1 MAGTI
6 KPRDAE
12 ELRQAVEWA
21 LNDGATLDVRG
32 QGSKLALGKPMTCD
46 QVLDLSGLS
55 GIVDYAPEE
64 LVVTLRAGTPM
75 REVEALL
82 AQRNQMLAFEP
93 PDLGPLLGREAGQG
107 TLVGAVMGNLA
118 GPRRLSAGA
127 ARDHLLGFS
136 GVNGRGEAFK
146 SGGKVMKNVTGY
158 DLSKLLAGSWGTLA
172 VLDEVSVKV
181 LPAPDQTRTL
191 MLLGLSDEAAV
202 KAMCAA
208 MGSPHDVSGA
218 AHVEGRTALRLE
230 GVAPSVEARLKGLR
244 DLLARRREDGR
255 TRHAR
260 KPRPSGARCATWRR
274 LSDARDAVVWKI
286 SCPPTEGPG
295 IVARIKAQR
304 PSARAFYDWSG
315 GLVWLALPP
324 SADADH
330 AIVRGAL
337 GADRRPRHPDSCAR
351 SGARRRAGVPA
362 AAAGARGAGFA
373 REGELR
379 SQGSLQSGAHGL
391 TMQTNF
397 TLAQLADPETAR
409 SEHILRKCVH
419 CGFCT
424 ATCPTYVLLG
434 DERDSPRGRIYFIK
448 AMLEGDRAPTAS
460 EVRHVD
466 RCLSCLSCMTTCPSG
481 VHYMHLVDHGRHHI
495 EETFHASAARPAAAR
510 AARLADAATGGCSAG
525 PWCWAGSPSRWRR
538 CCRRRS
544 ADPGGAT
551 FLRRLRA
558 MLEAVPDRLAGPS
571 PVDRPQTFAGGGPAA
586 QARGADAGLRPAG
599 AGARGQRGDGA
610 AADPPRHRGGE
621 RRGLGLLRLVG
632 AACRPQRARPSRS
645 PSATSRPGCAR
656 STARASTPSSSTPRA
671 AAPR

>member
-6 KPRDAE
+6 KPRSPE

-21 LNDGATLDVRG
+21 LNEGATLDVRG

-118 GPRRLSAGA
+118 GSRRVSAGA

-191 MLLGLSDEAAV
+191 LLLGLSDQAAV

-208 MGSPHDVSGA
+208 MGSPHEVSGA

-230 GVAPSVEARLKGLR
+230 GVAPSVEARLSGLR
-244 DLLARRREDGR
+244 ELLAD
-255 TRHAR
+255 A
-260 KPRPSGARCATWRR
+260 GAKMEELGTLESQTFWRDVRDVAPLAT
-274 LSDARDAVVWKI
+274 SPDALVWKI

-295 IVARIKAQR
+295 IVARIRTQR
-304 PSARAFYDWSG
+304 PLARAFYDWSG
-315 GLVWLALPP
+315 GLIWLALSP

-330 AIVRGAL
+330 VLVRAAL
-337 GADRRPRHPDSCAR
+337 GATGGHATLIRAPEGVR
-351 SGARRRAGVPA
+351 SAVPVFQPQSPALSALARRVKES
-362 AAAGARGAGFA
+362 F
-373 REGELR
+373 
-379 SQGSLQSGAHGL
+379 
-391 TMQTNF
+391 
-397 TLAQLADPETAR
+397 DPKD
-409 SEHILRKCVH
+409 L
-419 CGFCT
+419 FN
-424 ATCPTYVLLG
+424 P
-434 DERDSPRGRIYFIK
+434 GRM
-448 AMLEGDRAPTAS
+448 A
-460 EVRHVD
+460 
-466 RCLSCLSCMTTCPSG
+466 
-481 VHYMHLVDHGRHHI
+481 
-495 EETFHASAARPAAAR
+495 
-510 AARLADAATGGCSAG
+510 
-525 PWCWAGSPSRWRR
+525 
-538 CCRRRS
+538 
-544 ADPGGAT
+544 
-551 FLRRLRA
+551 
-558 MLEAVPDRLAGPS
+558 
-571 PVDRPQTFAGGGPAA
+571 
-586 QARGADAGLRPAG
+586 
-599 AGARGQRGDGA
+599 
-610 AADPPRHRGGE
+610 
-621 RRGLGLLRLVG
+621 
-632 AACRPQRARPSRS
+632 
-645 PSATSRPGCAR
+645 
-656 STARASTPSSSTPRA
+656 
-671 AAPR
+671 

>member
-6 KPRDAE
+6 KPRDSK

-55 GIVDYAPEE
+55 GVVDYAPEE

-118 GPRRLSAGA
+118 GSRRVSAGA

-191 MLLGLSDEAAV
+191 MLHGLSDEAAV

-208 MGSPHDVSGA
+208 MGSPHEVSGA
-218 AHVEGRTALRLE
+218 AHIKDRTALRLE

-244 DLLARRREDGR
+244 DLLTD
-255 TRHAR
+255 
-260 KPRPSGARCATWRR
+260 SGARMEELGTLESRAFWREVR
-274 LSDARDAVVWKI
+274 DVAPLSGARDAVIWKI

-304 PSARAFYDWSG
+304 PSGEAFYDWSG

-324 SADADH
+324 TADADH
-330 AIVRGAL
+330 AVVRGGL
-337 GADRRPRHPDSCAR
+337 GTTGGHA
-351 SGARRRAGVPA
+351 
-362 AAAGARGAGFA
+362 
-373 REGELR
+373 
-379 SQGSLQSGAHGL
+379 
-391 TMQTNF
+391 
-397 TLAQLADPETAR
+397 TLVR
-409 SEHILRKCVH
+409 
-419 CGFCT
+419 
-424 ATCPTYVLLG
+424 
-434 DERDSPRGRIYFIK
+434 
-448 AMLEGDRAPTAS
+448 AS
-460 EVRHVD
+460 EKTRANVAVFHPQPPALAALASRVKESFD
-466 RCLSCLSCMTTCPSG
+466 PKGLFNP
-481 VHYMHLVDHGRHHI
+481 GRM
-495 EETFHASAARPAAAR
+495 S
-510 AARLADAATGGCSAG
+510 
-525 PWCWAGSPSRWRR
+525 
-538 CCRRRS
+538 
-544 ADPGGAT
+544 
-551 FLRRLRA
+551 
-558 MLEAVPDRLAGPS
+558 
-571 PVDRPQTFAGGGPAA
+571 
-586 QARGADAGLRPAG
+586 
-599 AGARGQRGDGA
+599 
-610 AADPPRHRGGE
+610 
-621 RRGLGLLRLVG
+621 
-632 AACRPQRARPSRS
+632 
-645 PSATSRPGCAR
+645 
-656 STARASTPSSSTPRA
+656 
-671 AAPR
+671 